1 MLRSK
6 MWWLFLALGLVV
18 LLAAGCSRV
27 VGPTPQEVARQWYE
41 AAGAFDTVHM
51 YELTHPELRTG
62 LEASLKRPEITV
74 SAALGLQKLKYF
86 DMRYEVVQQDGQ
98 AAQVAV
104 AGKVANRL
112 GGIDTVNETIELH
125 KTDGH
130 WYVWMAAGWLQ

>member
-6 MWWLFLALGLVV
+6 MWWMFLAFGLVV
-18 LLAAGCSRV
+18 LLTSGCSRV

-41 AAGAFDTVHM
+41 AVGAFDTVRM

-74 SAALGLQKLKYF
+74 AAALGLQKLKYF
-86 DMRYEVVQQDGQ
+86 DMHYEVMQQDGQ

-112 GGIDTVNETIELH
+112 GGIDTVNETIELR
-125 KTDGH
+125 KTNGH
-130 WYVWMAAGWLQ
+130 WYIWMAAGWLQ